1 MATAKKLPSGSWR
14 CRVYSHTDEN
24 GKKIYKSFTCD
35 DPSSLGKARCEKA
48 AAEWLESKKL
58 GLATAESM
66 TFFKAASEYISGRT
80 SVCSARTIEEYTAYL
95 DRHLESFSKKPINQI
110 RLADTQRLV
119 NDLSVGR
126 SPKTVRNVYGF
137 VHSVLTANGIML
149 PDPKLPAP
157 KPADLRL
164 PTEAEIIRI
173 MEAVRGKSLELPI
186 LLAAFGPMRRGEICA
201 LRAENISGNVVHVC
215 ENMIRKK
222 VDGVK
227 TWIIKVPKS
236 PAGHRYIEYPDFVAE
251 KWKGREGRI
260 VEICPDT
267 ITKAF
272 DDLLKELK
280 IPHFRFH
287 DLRHYSA
294 SIQHSLGIPDA
305 YIMQRGGWSSDRV
318 LKQIYRHA
326 MDDKAK
332 EMSDKANAYFNE
344 KYDTRYDTKK
354 KRARKS
360 EPFPMDQTG
369 VEPDKKNREKRP
381 KSKIV
386 EFPGNF
392 GT

>member
-14 CRVYSHTDEN
+14 CRVYSHTDPD

-35 DPSSLGKARCEKA
+35 DPSSLGKTRCEKA
-48 AAEWLESKKL
+48 ATEWVENKKL
-58 GLATAESM
+58 GLTSAESIA
-66 TFFKAASEYISGRT
+66 FGKAASEYILGRT
-80 SVCSARTIEEYTAYL
+80 SVCSTRTIEEYTAYL
-95 DRHLESFSKKPINQI
+95 DRHLKDFKKMPINQI
-110 RLADTQRLV
+110 HLADIQRLI
-119 NDLSVGR
+119 NDLSLGR

-137 VHSVLTANGIML
+137 VHSVLASYGVVL

-157 KPADLRL
+157 RLADLRM
-164 PTEAEIIRI
+164 PTEAEIRKI
-173 MEAVRGKSLELPI
+173 MEAAKGTSLELPI

-201 LRAENISGNVVHVC
+201 LRTENISGNVVHVC
-215 ENMIRKK
+215 ENMVRKK
-222 VDGVK
+222 VDGQK
-227 TWIIKVPKS
+227 TWIVKVPKS

-251 KWKGREGRI
+251 KWKGKDGR
-260 VEICPDT
+260 VVDICPDT

-272 DDLLKELK
+272 DLLLKELH
-280 IPHFRFH
+280 IEHFRFH

-326 MDDKAK
+326 LDDKTK
-332 EMSDKANAYFNE
+332 EMSDKANAHFTELYDT
-344 KYDTRYDTKK
+344 KYDTNK

-360 EPFPMDQTG
+360 EPFTMDQTG
-369 VEPDKKNREKRP
+369 VEPDKEKSE
-381 KSKIV
+381 KSSNSKVV
-386 EFPGNF
+386 EFPGIF